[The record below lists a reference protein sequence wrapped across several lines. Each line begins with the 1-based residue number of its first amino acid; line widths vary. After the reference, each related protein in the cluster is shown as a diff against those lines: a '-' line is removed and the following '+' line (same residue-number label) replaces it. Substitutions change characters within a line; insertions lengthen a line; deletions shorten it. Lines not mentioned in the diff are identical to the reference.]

1 MMKNLF
7 FFLYLNKRT
16 IFEHLVQE
24 ETNTDSSGFTFQNP
38 FTIYKWFWKVK
49 SKISVYPYQFS

>member
-1 MMKNLF
+1 MKNLF
-7 FFLYLNKRT
+7 FFLNLNKRT